1 MSILVIAEHDHGT
14 LKPATLNTVSAA
26 QAIGG
31 EVHLLVAG
39 HEAGAAAQAA
49 AQIAGVAKVL
59 HADGASLAEQLGENV
74 AAQVLAIVGEGAGSY
89 THLLF
94 PATAHGKNVAPR
106 VAALLDVA
114 QLSDISKVVS
124 ADTFERPIYAGNAIA
139 TVQSGDAVK
148 VITVRATGFDA
159 APASGGNAAVETVA
173 AVADG
178 GSSAFVGSEIAKLDR
193 PELTSAKI
201 IVSGGRALGSSE
213 KFHQVLEPLADKLGA
228 AIGASR
234 AAVDAGYAPNDWQV
248 GQTGKIV
255 APQLYIAAG
264 ISGAIQHLAGMKDS
278 KVIVAI
284 NKDPEAPIFSVADYG
299 LEADLFEAVP
309 ELVKAL

>member
-1 MSILVIAEHDHGT
+1 MSALVIAEHDHGT
-14 LKPATLNTVSAA
+14 LKGATLNTVTAA
-26 QAIGG
+26 LQCGG
-31 EVHLLVAG
+31 EVHVLI
-39 HEAGAAAQAA
+39 AGANAAGAAQAA
-49 AQIAGVAKVL
+49 AQVAGVVKVL
-59 HADGASLAEQLGENV
+59 LAEAPGLAEQLAENV
-74 AAQVLAIVGEGAGSY
+74 AAQVMAVARNY

-114 QLSDISKVVS
+114 QISDATKVIS

-139 TVQSGDAVK
+139 TVQSLDAIK
-148 VITVRATGFDA
+148 VITVRTTGFDPA
-159 APASGGNAAVETVA
+159 AASGGSAAVETLA
-173 AVADG
+173 AVADTG
-178 GSSAFVGSEIAKLDR
+178 MAVFVGSEIAKNDR
-193 PELTSAKI
+193 PELTAAKI

-213 KFHQVLEPLADKLGA
+213 KFDSVLTPLADKLGA
-228 AIGASR
+228 ALGASR

-255 APQLYIAAG
+255 APQLYIACG

-284 NKDPEAPIFSVADYG
+284 NKDAEAPIFSVADYG
-299 LEADLFEAVP
+299 LEADLFVAVP
-309 ELVKAL
+309 ELVAAL